1 MLFRSNKD
9 MKTSKLSV
17 GTAAKF
23 LIPAL
28 CLSTAL
34 TAAGATL
41 TWDGGGSN
49 GSGANWTLNTS
60 WVNSSNV
67 DPASAPGAGDVA
79 TFLTT
84 GGNNVATVNANS
96 SVQGFDFKAIS
107 GPTISTTFNAD
118 NVGSGGTRTISAG
131 SGNGSF
137 RHNLTLNGVILNK
150 TAGSLF
156 DLTTAGLTTLTL
168 NNGAAWN
175 LSNSGVSGRIWTS
188 SDRSIQST
196 AGTGSISV
204 VSGATLHFSGGE
216 NTISIKSPVSFTSA
230 GTVNMQQGKLYLEGT
245 SALSGT
251 VNFNGTTPG
260 SSSTLRNSGSLT
272 ASSLTVS
279 RSGSNTALFENTGGT
294 LTLAG
299 TLDLNVSLAVSGGS
313 VEGVTSSATSST
325 ATGNVSVSGGTI
337 SPAGAGVG
345 TLRLPDQLSFTGGTY
360 AVSITGGGA
369 DQLIAGGAVSLGAG
383 LASLSVASTDVTDG
397 TVFTV
402 LSGSSL
408 TGTFAG
414 LANGST
420 INGGS
425 QTYTVNYTGTG
436 VNLTAVPEPQFVAG
450 AVGLGLLG
458 FTVWRR
464 CQKRA

>member
-1 MLFRSNKD
+1 MNKD

-41 TWDGGGSN
+41 NWDGGGSN
-49 GSGANWTLNTS
+49 GSGANWSLNTS
-60 WVNSSNV
+60 WVNPTTSV
-67 DPASAPGAGDVA
+67 DPASAPGASDTA
-79 TFLTT
+79 AFLTT
-84 GGNNVATVNANS
+84 AGNNVATVDANV
-96 SVQGFDFKAIS
+96 SVMGLDFKAS
-107 GPTISTTFNAD
+107 PTVSTTFNAD
-118 NVGSGGTRTISAG
+118 NVGTGGTRTITVLN
-131 SGNGSF
+131 GNGSF

-150 TAGSLF
+150 AAGSLF

-168 NNGAAWN
+168 NNGGAWN
-175 LSNSGVSGRIWTS
+175 LSASGVQGRIWTS

-204 VSGATLHFSGGE
+204 ASGATLHFSGGE
-216 NTISIKSPVSFTSA
+216 SIISVKSPVSFTSA
-230 GTVNMQQGKLYLEGT
+230 GTVNMFQGKLYLEGS

-251 VNFNGTTPG
+251 VNFNGTTVG
-260 SSSTLRNSGSLT
+260 STSTLRNSGSLT

-279 RSGSNTALFENTGGT
+279 RSGSNTALFENTAGT
-294 LTLAG
+294 LTFAG
-299 TLDLNVSLAVSGGS
+299 ALDLNVPFSVSGGT
-313 VEGVTSSATSST
+313 VQGVTTAATSST
-325 ATGNVSVSGGTI
+325 AAGNVAVSGGTI

-345 TLRLPDQLSFTGGTY
+345 TLRLPDMLNFTGGTY

-383 LASLSVASTDVTDG
+383 LATLSVTSTDVTDG

-425 QTYTVNYTGTG
+425 QSYTVNYTGTG